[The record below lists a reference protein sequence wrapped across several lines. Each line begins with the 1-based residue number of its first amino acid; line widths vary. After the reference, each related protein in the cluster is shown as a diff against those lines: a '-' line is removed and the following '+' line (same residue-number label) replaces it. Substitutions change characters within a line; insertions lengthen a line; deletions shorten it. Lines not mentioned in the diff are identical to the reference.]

1 MDETLY
7 RLRNNGEI
15 KTWRI
20 WTEQDGSEWKIF
32 SESASS
38 ETAKK
43 TKTHK
48 GTYDNLAEAE
58 KKANS
63 MMKKSAYDK
72 GDQRSRDDAI
82 NKPLFLPMLA
92 AGTKSKIEGEMFD
105 MNTINA
111 LPYPVCFQRKFDG
124 IRGIATI
131 LSDGSVR
138 FTSRSLNET
147 PAPMPHIKKEIANLK
162 IPDDIFLDGELYVHG
177 SDADFDTAKG
187 WINTEESSSSY
198 ARHEN
203 HTPNHQ
209 DLIKYRI
216 YDFFD
221 PNSPDLTYEERY
233 ALLEQWLDPNSK
245 NLVLTKNYK
254 VDNFQE
260 MYDLAT
266 GFVKEGYEGGIIRV
280 LGVPY
285 KQGAKSKSTMLKL
298 KFFKDGEFEII
309 DFKDGDTP
317 ASKNLIIFKC
327 WSKKAEELGNLNP
340 VFDVKPNGTNEQRKK
355 WFEEGE
361 KFIGSDLT
369 VEFEEYSK
377 DGIPKKPTGKSIRTY
392 E

>member
-7 RLRNNGEI
+7 RVRDNGEI

-20 WTEQDGSEWKIF
+20 FTQQDGSEWKIF

-43 TKTHK
+43 TQTHK

-72 GDQRSRDDAI
+72 GYQRSRGDAI

-105 MNTINA
+105 MNTMNA
-111 LPYPVCFQRKFDG
+111 LPYPVYLQRKFDG

-187 WINTEESSSSY
+187 WINTEEISSSF

-221 PNSPDLTYEERY
+221 PNSPDLSYEERY
-233 ALLEQWLDPNSK
+233 SLLETWLDPNSK

-254 VDNFQE
+254 VDDFQE
-260 MYDLAT
+260 MYDLAV
-266 GFVKEGYEGGIIRV
+266 GFTKEGYEGGIIRI

-285 KQGAKSKSTMLKL
+285 RQGAKSKSTMLKL
-298 KFFKDGEFEII
+298 KFFKDEEFEIVG
-309 DFKDGDTP
+309 FEDGDTP
-317 ASKNLIIFKC
+317 SSKGLIKFIC
-327 WSKKAEELGNLNP
+327 WTEKGQTT
-340 VFDVKPNGTNEQRKK
+340 FTVKPNGTDEQRRG
-355 WFEEGE
+355 WFQEGE

>member
-7 RLRNNGEI
+7 RMRNNGEI

-20 WTEQDGSEWKIF
+20 WTEQDGNEWKIF

-48 GTYDNLAEAE
+48 GTVATEADAE
-58 KKANS
+58 KKAQS

-72 GDQRSRDDAI
+72 GYQKSRDDAI

-92 AGTKSKIEGEMFD
+92 HATKSKNEGEMFD
-105 MNTINA
+105 RKILDN
-111 LPYPVCFQRKFDG
+111 LPYPVYFQRKFDG
-124 IRGIATI
+124 IRGIATV

-147 PAPMPHIKKEIANLK
+147 PAPIPHIKQEIANLK
-162 IPDDIFLDGELYVHG
+162 IPDGVFLDGELYVHG

-187 WINTEESSSSY
+187 WINTEEKSDSY
-198 ARHEN
+198 AEHERE
-203 HTPNHQ
+203 TPNHQ

-221 PNSPDLTYEERY
+221 PSQPDLTYEERY
-233 ALLEQWLDPNSK
+233 ELLEQWLDPNSK
-245 NLVLTKNYK
+245 NLVLTKNYT
-254 VDNFQE
+254 VNNFDE
-260 MYDLAT
+260 MFELGSRLHYD
-266 GFVKEGYEGGIIRV
+266 EGYEGGIIRI

-285 KQGAKSKSTMLKL
+285 KQGAKSKSTMLKF
-298 KFFKDGEFEII
+298 KFFRDEEFEIVG
-309 DFKDGDTP
+309 FKDGDTP
-317 ASKNLIIFKC
+317 ASKGLIIFKC
-327 WSKKAEELGNLNP
+327 WSPEAEKRGKNP
-340 VFDVKPNGTNEQRKK
+340 LFDVKPNGTDEQRRK

-392 E
+392 D

>member
-7 RLRNNGEI
+7 RVRNNGEI

-20 WTEQDGSEWKIF
+20 WTEQDGNDWKIF
-32 SESASS
+32 SESASTES
-38 ETAKK
+38 AKK

-48 GTYDNLAEAE
+48 GTVATEAEAE
-58 KKANS
+58 KKAQS

-72 GDQRSRDDAI
+72 GYQKSRDDAI
-82 NKPLFLPMLA
+82 NKPLFLPMKA
-92 AGTKSKIEGEMFD
+92 HQTKSKTEGEVFD
-105 MNTINA
+105 RKILDN
-111 LPYPVCFQRKFDG
+111 LPYPVYFQRKFDG
-124 IRGIATI
+124 IRGIATV

-147 PAPMPHIKKEIANLK
+147 PAPIPHIKQEIQNLK

-187 WINTEESSSSY
+187 WINTERQSASY
-198 ARHEN
+198 DQHERE
-203 HTPNHQ
+203 TPNHQ

-221 PNSPDLTYEERY
+221 PNNPDLTYEERY
-233 ALLEQWLDPNSK
+233 ELLEQWLDPNSK
-245 NLVLTKNYK
+245 NLVLTANYT
-254 VDNFQE
+254 VNNFDE
-260 MYDLAT
+260 MFELGSKFHYD
-266 GFVKEGYEGGIIRV
+266 EGYEGGIIRI

-285 KQGAKSKSTMLKL
+285 KQGAKSKSTMLKF
-298 KFFKDGEFEII
+298 KFFQDEEFEII
-309 DFKDGDTP
+309 GFKDGNTP
-317 ASKNLIIFKC
+317 ASKGLIIFKC
-327 WSKKAEELGNLNP
+327 WSEEAEKKGKDP
-340 VFDVKPNGTNEQRKK
+340 IFDVKPNGTNEQRKK

-369 VEFEEYSK
+369 VEFEEFSK

-392 E
+392 D

>member
-20 WTEQDGSEWKIF
+20 WTEQDGNEWKIF

-48 GTYDNLAEAE
+48 GTVATEADAE
-58 KKANS
+58 KKARS

-72 GDQRSRDDAI
+72 GYQKSRDDAI

-92 AGTKSKIEGEMFD
+92 HATKGKKEGEAFD
-105 MNTINA
+105 RKILDN
-111 LPYPVCFQRKFDG
+111 LPFPVYFQRKFDG
-124 IRGIATI
+124 IRGIATV
-131 LSDGSVR
+131 LPDGTVR

-147 PAPMPHIKKEIANLK
+147 PAPIPHIKQEIANLK
-162 IPDDIFLDGELYVHG
+162 IPDGIFLDGELYVHG

-187 WINTEESSSSY
+187 WINTEEKSNSY
-198 ARHEN
+198 AQHEME
-203 HTPNHQ
+203 TPNHQ

-221 PNSPDLTYEERY
+221 PNQPDLTYEQRY
-233 ALLEQWLDPNSK
+233 ELLSQWLDPNSK
-245 NLVLTKNYK
+245 NLVLTE
-254 VDNFQE
+254 NFVVNNFDE
-260 MYDLAT
+260 MFELGSKFHYD
-266 GFVKEGYEGGIIRV
+266 EGYEGGIIRI

-285 KQGAKSKSTMLKL
+285 KQGAKSKKTMLKF
-298 KFFKDGEFEII
+298 KFFRDEEFEIVG
-309 DFKDGDTP
+309 FKDGDTP
-317 ASKNLIIFKC
+317 ASKGLIIFKC
-327 WSKKAEELGNLNP
+327 WSSEAEKKGKNP
-340 VFDVKPNGTNEQRKK
+340 LFDVKPNGTDEQRRK

-392 E
+392 D